1 MLYEK
6 EDLVIDSS
14 FFFAQSRKTLEN
26 KTDGSADEATDASR
40 FSDHQP
46 PFEDEQGR
54 TEFVANVK
62 VRCEKILKQVRPPKG
77 IDATDVK
84 QAREGSRK
92 NLSEEKSFLESVGK
106 MQSPFVEMDEG
117 ELLRRRI
124 GKRLDRIMELVRQK
138 VS

>member
-1 MLYEK
+1 M
-6 EDLVIDSS
+6 
-14 FFFAQSRKTLEN
+14 EN
-26 KTDGSADEATDASR
+26 KTNLSADEATAASR

-77 IDATDVK
+77 IDASDVK
-84 QAREGSRK
+84 RGSRK
-92 NLSEEKSFLESVGK
+92 NLSEEKSFLESVIK
-106 MQSPFVEMDEG
+106 MQSPFVERDEG

>member
-1 MLYEK
+1 M
-6 EDLVIDSS
+6 
-14 FFFAQSRKTLEN
+14 EN
-26 KTDGSADEATDASR
+26 KTNLSADEATAASR
-40 FSDHQP
+40 FSHHQP
-46 PFEDEQGR
+46 PFQDEQGR

-62 VRCEKILKQVRPPKG
+62 VRCENILKQVRPPKG
-77 IDATDVK
+77 IDASDVK
-84 QAREGSRK
+84 RAREGSRK
-92 NLSEEKSFLESVGK
+92 NLSEEKSFLESVSK